1 MNTAT
6 EAPRH
11 RGLLNFSVPLWLCG
25 CVFSLL
31 SSAALAQQ
39 ACEVMALSGEVQRVD
54 GRALAVGDRLDVGTT
69 LRTGAAGR
77 VRLKFGDGSVV
88 VLADRSQLRID
99 AYAAGATQPRQAEFM
114 LELGLVGQKVSPV
127 AGGTWKVR
135 TPTAV
140 TAVRGTEFI
149 VEVGDDRATAVHVKT
164 GEVDVEPVGAQTRG
178 IKPRYPVRLARSLN
192 ATQCDAKECSA
203 PDAWSAD
210 KLQRA
215 EQRLG
220 SLD

>member
-1 MNTAT
+1 MK
-6 EAPRH
+6 
-11 RGLLNFSVPLWLCG
+11 LLVLML
-25 CVFSLL
+25 SLL
-31 SSAALAQQ
+31 GSAALAQQ
-39 ACEVMALSGEVQRVD
+39 ACEVVAVSGEAQRVD
-54 GRALAVGDRLDVGTT
+54 GRALAVGDKLDVGTT

-77 VRLKFGDGSVV
+77 VRLRFGDGSVL

-99 AYAAGATQPRQAEFM
+99 AYVASAARPREAEFM

-127 AGGTWKVR
+127 AGGAWKVR

-140 TAVRGTEFI
+140 TAVRGTEFS

-164 GEVDVEPVGAQTRG
+164 GEVDVEPAGAQTRG
-178 IKPRYPVRLARSLN
+178 IKPRYPVRLAKALN
-192 ATQCDAKECSA
+192 GTQCDARECTA
-203 PDAWSAD
+203 AVAWSAER
-210 KLQRA
+210 LQRL